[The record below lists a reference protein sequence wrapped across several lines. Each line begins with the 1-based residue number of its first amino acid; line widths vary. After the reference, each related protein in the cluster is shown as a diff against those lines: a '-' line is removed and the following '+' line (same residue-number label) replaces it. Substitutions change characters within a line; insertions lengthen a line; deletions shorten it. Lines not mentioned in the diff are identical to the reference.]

1 MEKQRDF
8 CNKMHAT
15 KVNKTLKWK
24 TVFKEEDANT
34 QDFNTVLQ
42 FLTNP
47 SDEAQCH

>member
-8 CNKMHAT
+8 CNKMHPT

-24 TVFKEEDANT
+24 TVFKEEDANI
-34 QDFNTVLQ
+34 QDFNADLQ
-42 FLTNP
+42 FLSNP